1 MLLIILNKLI
11 YPIFIHY
18 VVKYSMK
25 KKFKKFTELLLEW
38 NKIHN
43 LTGAKTPVDVE
54 KNIEDSLFP
63 TTFIE
68 KPSSILDV
76 GTGAGFPGLI
86 LAIAYPNVR
95 TVLCEPR
102 KKRASFLKY
111 VAMELELSNVEVAKM
126 RVEDY
131 NSEPFGLISSRA
143 VTDTKMLLELT
154 AHLQEDATRFLFYKG
169 EQVFSELESVDKTL
183 DYDIIEKNQRNYLY
197 IKG

>member
-1 MLLIILNKLI
+1 MN
-11 YPIFIHY
+11 
-18 VVKYSMK
+18 SD
-25 KKFKKFTELLLEW
+25 KFKRFTELLLEW

-43 LTGAKTPVDVE
+43 LTGAKTPADVE

-86 LAIAYPNVR
+86 LAIVYPDVR

-111 VAMELELSNVEVAKM
+111 VAMELELSNVEVVKM

-131 NSEPFGLISSRA
+131 SSEPFGLISSRA
-143 VTDTKMLLELT
+143 VTDTKMLLDLT
-154 AHLQEDATRFLFYKG
+154 NHLQSNDTKYLFYKG
-169 EQVFSELESVDKTL
+169 EQVFSELEAVDSSL

-197 IKG
+197 IKGLV

>member
-1 MLLIILNKLI
+1 MEKQ
-11 YPIFIHY
+11 
-18 VVKYSMK
+18 
-25 KKFKKFTELLLEW
+25 FKKFTALLLEW

-43 LTGAKTPVDVE
+43 LTGAKTPFEVE
-54 KNIEDSLFP
+54 KNIDDSLFP

-86 LAIAYPNVR
+86 LAMAYPDVR

-131 NSEPFGLISSRA
+131 SSEPFGLISSRA

-154 AHLQEDATRFLFYKG
+154 EHLQSDDTHYLFYKG
-169 EQVFSELESVDKTL
+169 EQVFSELEAVDSSL

-197 IKG
+197 IKGLA

>member
-1 MLLIILNKLI
+1 
-11 YPIFIHY
+11 
-18 VVKYSMK
+18 MK
-25 KKFKKFTELLLEW
+25 KKLEKFTELLLEW

-43 LTGAKTPVDVE
+43 LTGAKTPADVA
-54 KNIEDSLFP
+54 KNIEDSFFP
-63 TTFIE
+63 TTFIS
-68 KPSSILDV
+68 KPRSILDV

-86 LAIAYPNVR
+86 LAIAYPDVR

-111 VAMELELSNVEVAKM
+111 VAMELELTNVEVAKM

-131 NSEPFGLISSRA
+131 ISEPFGLISSRA
-143 VTDTKMLLELT
+143 VTDTKMLLDLT
-154 AHLQEDATRFLFYKG
+154 EHLQDASSRFLFYKG
-169 EQVFSELESVDKTL
+169 EQVFNELESVDKTL